1 MLSPLNSK
9 IRYAYLLFY
18 IGFHTETFHIN
29 LYSFYLKTKIIQ
41 YVSLRYKES
50 PPHIPVLY
58 FY

>member
-50 PPHIPVLY
+50 PP
-58 FY
+58 